1 MAWARMAAVMGVR
14 NERILNIYVKV
25 ELTRVL
31 DGLDVS
37 SERKRRVQ
45 NGSSFGLSRWKNKV
59 VIN

>member
-1 MAWARMAAVMGVR
+1 MMGVR
-14 NERILNIYVKV
+14 NERFLNIYMKV

-37 SERKRRVQ
+37 CERKRIQ
-45 NGSSFGLSRWKNKV
+45 NGSSFGLSSWKNKV

>member
-14 NERILNIYVKV
+14 NGRILNIYMKV
-25 ELTRVL
+25 ELARVL

-37 SERKRRVQ
+37 CERKKRVQ
-45 NGSSFGLSRWKNKV
+45 NGSSFGLSSWKKKV